1 MEPWFPLFHLIWSRS
16 IGVFNSENLINHWS
30 VIWTQFKDPASDMC
44 IAGTV
49 VASWPLVQEVAGSS
63 PLTVMTNIFVTEFAE
78 FSETFRK
85 NSIVPSRRK
94 IVLTYL
100 PSVTHEVLFIGFVS
114 SPNSKVDSNPEWHH
128 HSQCENHIVHDVE
141 ALLSSRFELHGYF
154 FLMVDFQW

>member
-1 MEPWFPLFHLIWSRS
+1 
-16 IGVFNSENLINHWS
+16 
-30 VIWTQFKDPASDMC
+30 MC

-49 VASWPLVQEVAGSS
+49 AASWPLVQEVAGSS

-100 PSVTHEVLFIGFVS
+100 PSVTHEVLFVGSVS
-114 SPNSKVDSNPEWHH
+114 SSTSKVDSNPQGNH
-128 HSQCENHIVHDVE
+128 HSQCKDHIVHDVE
-141 ALLSSRFELHGYF
+141 SLLSPGFELHGYF
-154 FLMVDFQW
+154 FLMVDWKVLIGFFVGYPK